1 MNPLIQKLIN
11 EQNAKIP
18 NSSMSGDNLS
28 SQVKMWIPTGS
39 FVFDTFISNGPVGGW
54 PCGRIVELF
63 GKEAI
68 GKSTVTF
75 QAIANVQKMGG
86 VALYFD
92 VEQAGAYEMMDAC
105 GVDRENM
112 LYCNA
117 TSIEEVFTLLE
128 TSLHAIAADKSMKNK
143 PVLAVFDSI
152 AALTTDAEIEAG
164 YENNMN
170 LGGLKPKQL
179 GKGLRKI
186 TELLMKTNCCLILI
200 NQTRQAIGQLY
211 GDPDIA
217 PGGKAKDF
225 FASLRIKLLGQK
237 KVEVN
242 EGIEDEEWEAMLQEW
257 EAAGGK
263 KAGIPKPKRPSGE
276 KIVVGC
282 DVTAKFLKNKV
293 GLPYRETNFRIMF
306 LQGIKEEDS
315 VREYAK
321 EYGLINKKGGWYEW
335 QDPDSDCPVQAGT
348 KFQENEWNEYF
359 NDEDVFNWLKLKIQ
373 GKIIKK
379 LDKKV
384 FTDPNTKIST
394 SAIAKDE

>member
-18 NSSMSGDNLS
+18 NSAMSGDNLS
-28 SQVKMWIPTGS
+28 SQVKIWIPTGS

-54 PCGRIVELF
+54 PCGRIVEIF

-68 GKSTVTF
+68 GKSTVCF
-75 QAIANVQKMGG
+75 QAIANCQKMGG

-105 GVDRENM
+105 GVDRKNM

-128 TSLHAIAADKSMKNK
+128 TSLTAIGQDKSMKGK
-143 PVLAVFDSI
+143 PVLAIIDSI

-186 TELLMKTNCCLILI
+186 TEMLTKTNCCLILV

-225 FASLRIKLLGQK
+225 FASVRIKLLGQT

-242 EGIEDEEWEAMLQEW
+242 EGIEDDEWEAILEEWES
-257 EAAGGK
+257 AGGK
-263 KAGIPKPKRPSGE
+263 KSGIPKPKRPTGE
-276 KIVVGC
+276 KITVGC
-282 DVTAKFLKNKV
+282 DVKAKFLKNKV

-321 EYGLINKKGGWYEW
+321 DFGLISKTGGWYTW
-335 QDPDSDCPVQAGT
+335 NDPDSDCPVQAGT
-348 KFQENEWNEYF
+348 KFQESDWQKFYNE
-359 NDEDVFNWLKLKIQ
+359 EDIYNWLKLKIQ
-373 GKIIKK
+373 TKIIKK

-384 FTDPNTKIST
+384 FTDPSTKIST